1 MDAAQDALQRRDTIL
16 SALTQASETFLR
28 GSLSTWQ
35 ENVLQVLNLL
45 GHGLGVTRI
54 FVCKHE
60 EVTAE
65 KVVTSTRYEWV
76 AEGNQTRVNVEGQ
89 QRICL
94 QERGFSRWAGPLYRG
109 EVLECERAMMPESE
123 RGSFLS
129 ETFQGIIVVPV
140 FVEQTWWG
148 FIGFEDYYPG
158 EECSLAELDAFKTI
172 AVTFGAAI
180 RRKRMEESL
189 EREKHSVEA
198 KAREVADVAR
208 FPAEDPSPVL
218 RVSETGMVLYANR
231 AAQKVLDFW
240 QLKIGDGVSE
250 EWRQKVGAV
259 LETQEMV
266 TEDVAINGTIISLQL
281 VPIKSEGY
289 VNLYGRDVTR
299 EREAEQLKTEFF
311 SMASHQLRTPLTS
324 MRWYSELLLK
334 NRDGLSEK
342 QVNMAEV
349 IHTTSVHLAELV
361 NDLLGISRIDKGTLS
376 LQLNDGA
383 LPEVVG
389 DAVNQ
394 LKGQAEKQGVQLV
407 VDIQGEIPGFKFDS
421 QMVRQVVVNLISN
434 AIKYSPSQSL
444 VTIRVWREGQ
454 GSVICEVKDKGMGIA
469 ENEKSK
475 VFQKFFRSD
484 LAVSQGIEGTGL
496 GLSLAKMIIERSG
509 GEIWFDSK
517 EGEGSTFSFRLPLQ
531 PPQEV

>member
-1 MDAAQDALQRRDTIL
+1 
-16 SALTQASETFLR
+16 
-28 GSLSTWQ
+28 
-35 ENVLQVLNLL
+35 
-45 GHGLGVTRI
+45 
-54 FVCKHE
+54 
-60 EVTAE
+60 
-65 KVVTSTRYEWV
+65 
-76 AEGNQTRVNVEGQ
+76 
-89 QRICL
+89 
-94 QERGFSRWAGPLYRG
+94 
-109 EVLECERAMMPESE
+109 
-123 RGSFLS
+123 
-129 ETFQGIIVVPV
+129 
-140 FVEQTWWG
+140 
-148 FIGFEDYYPG
+148 
-158 EECSLAELDAFKTI
+158 
-172 AVTFGAAI
+172 
-180 RRKRMEESL
+180 
-189 EREKHSVEA
+189 
-198 KAREVADVAR
+198 
-208 FPAEDPSPVL
+208 
-218 RVSETGMVLYANR
+218 
-231 AAQKVLDFW
+231 
-240 QLKIGDGVSE
+240 
-250 EWRQKVGAV
+250 
-259 LETQEMV
+259 
-266 TEDVAINGTIISLQL
+266 
-281 VPIKSEGY
+281 
-289 VNLYGRDVTR
+289 
-299 EREAEQLKTEFF
+299 
-311 SMASHQLRTPLTS
+311 